1 MGVEQSIVEV
11 FKIIDQYWY
20 LFAGAVVLALV
31 IGKALAK
38 KHPIDLSQFVKV
50 FEKHEIKAEKLN
62 KIQNSK
68 KVYHGEH
75 FLGIAKSY
83 SETQVSESDIKT
95 AFRKV
100 KNKKDLPDVEKAKI
114 LQDFKP
120 FTEVK
125 MTIAQRTLNLFFAKI
140 PFPFFSN
147 DIILRLNKKDL
158 SYYEKKILIPST
170 LRISFTIGNQ
180 YVVLSN
186 NTGEQISR
194 IHDDMMTLLTNYAFT
209 VQTKNMEKL
218 AGNEPIYAQLR
229 EMADRETKKEVQK
242 KRMKSERY

>member
-1 MGVEQSIVEV
+1 MGIKNIRRKTAISLI
-11 FKIIDQYWY
+11 
-20 LFAGAVVLALV
+20 VVLIVVALI
-31 IGKALAK
+31 IGKTLAK

-50 FEKHEIKAEKLN
+50 FEKHEIKSEKLN
-62 KIQNSK
+62 KK
-68 KVYHGEH
+68 KSREIYHGEH
-75 FLGIAKSY
+75 LLGIAKSY
-83 SETQVSESDIKT
+83 SETKIDESAVKT
-95 AFRKV
+95 AFRKI
-100 KNKKDLPDVEKAKI
+100 KDKKDLPDVERAKI
-114 LQDFKP
+114 LQNFKP

-125 MTIAQRTLNLFFAKI
+125 MVISQRTLNLFFAKI
-140 PFPFFSN
+140 PFPFFSS
-147 DIILRLNKKDL
+147 DIILRLNKKDV
-158 SYYEKKILIPST
+158 SYYEKKILIPAT

-186 NTGEQISR
+186 NSTEQISR

-242 KRMKSERY
+242 KKMRSERY